1 MLQKLLLSLIVS
13 VWAASYAQ
21 PQTAPQVVFA
31 NGQIYNLAGRDK
43 VRQTDELI
51 VFTPAFYQKNP
62 PSNAGLDILLNKDGK
77 VLEMRDRAGAVF
89 LQNKP
94 DPGPIDAKGK
104 DGLILSGNG
113 AARRWLLANVKVG
126 DTVKI
131 GPASAMGLA
140 NQAEVPPAAEIPC
153 FPGAYYRKAASSF
166 DAWTGIAGFITLG
179 KPEVDEKRLGDDK
192 QPLDNFSVYLGG
204 SANGKQEVDAGL
216 TWEFTV
222 DEKGQKS
229 ARRNAFRPFWR
240 VSGGGLSTWN
250 NAPAQKEFYWYP
262 GDTVQMAVII
272 AGPGKLRLVIADAAQ
287 PAKRVFQTEFDAPLF
302 QSNVPRQFKRVNA
315 IDQVRNEGKT
325 VQPTAAKITGAA
337 WLQTILLRG
346 AGADAKQLP
355 MNAQRFTDMRCP
367 AAHAQVKTL
376 DAAKGSEA
384 IDILGKP

>member
-1 MLQKLLLSLIVS
+1 MRLTVLLLIL
-13 VWAASYAQ
+13 ANLLATQAQ
-21 PQTAPQVVFA
+21 TGPQVVYA

-43 VRQTDELI
+43 FRQTDEL
-51 VFTPAFYQKNP
+51 VAYTPAFYQKNP
-62 PSNAGLDILLNKDGK
+62 PSNAGLDVYLDKDGK
-77 VLEMRDRAGAVF
+77 VVEMRDRAGAVF
-89 LQNKP
+89 INNKP
-94 DPGPIDAKGK
+94 DPGPLDVKGQ
-104 DGLILSGNG
+104 DGAVLSGNG

-131 GPASAMGLA
+131 GAANAMGLA
-140 NQAEVPPAAEIPC
+140 NQAEVAPAAEIPC
-153 FPGAYYRKAASSF
+153 FPGAYYRKAVSSF
-166 DAWTGIAGFITLG
+166 DAWTGLAGFIKLG
-179 KPEVDEKRLGDDK
+179 TPKVDETRLGDDK

-229 ARRNAFRPFWR
+229 NRRNAFRPFWR

-262 GDTVQMAVII
+262 GDTVQMAVIV
-272 AGPGKLRLVIADAAQ
+272 AGPGKLRLIIADAAQ

-315 IDQVRNEGKT
+315 IDQVKNEGRP
-325 VQPTAAKITGAA
+325 VQPTKASITGAV

-346 AGADAKQLP
+346 AGAEAKQLP
-355 MNAQRFTDMRCP
+355 MNTKRFTDMRCP

-376 DAAKGSEA
+376 DAEKGGEA
-384 IDILGKP
+384 VDLYGTPPQ